1 MEFGVF
7 AKLREKPHNLVIF
20 VIQKLF
26 MDEIV
31 CIADNFKKAFV
42 LIINQIDSGL
52 ECIRESKRIIC
63 LGFDRWHFAN
73 HRIAT

>member
-1 MEFGVF
+1 MKLGVF

-20 VIQKLF
+20 VIQKFF

-31 CIADNFKKAFV
+31 CIADNFKKAFM

-52 ECIRESKRIIC
+52 ECICESKRIIC
-63 LGFDRWHFAN
+63 LGFDE
-73 HRIAT
+73 